1 MADCRVVIT
10 FCKYGR
16 TIFLWLHLH
25 LQIVSCSNS
34 SSVQTGFRY
43 TNFSSSVQLQVF
55 KKIAMPRYFSVESRG
70 FIVGCRENGIPI
82 RQIVERVNMAVSALI
97 NMQIY

>member
-1 MADCRVVIT
+1 
-10 FCKYGR
+10 
-16 TIFLWLHLH
+16 
-25 LQIVSCSNS
+25 
-34 SSVQTGFRY
+34 
-43 TNFSSSVQLQVF
+43 VF

-97 NMQIY
+97 NMPIY